1 MSESVSYRWSLEARR
16 RRQAY
21 LDRIQENTTNFRDR
35 YSAKFDDLLN
45 QGLEEYMPQEF
56 AELRS
61 QLNRLDRLIATDPER
76 ARDLSFQ
83 VGQQISR
90 LPGLA
95 RAARHEFEARER
107 RRRKELSEMRRKAT
121 TALNQYIHDLIS
133 EIKDPVEL
141 DFAYDEIRAIQ
152 TEYDGRTVETDQLE
166 ALKTSIGSKFAGIR
180 KSAKIKG
187 EAWKNDQVQLNSKQ
201 ANEDFLGL
209 YKEQAST
216 DSSKNPKAYNE
227 MLSSLEAVKQLIEK
241 TADPDEILNKIT
253 DATTQADSAIA
264 DENCR
269 RMVVRS
275 IMDTLEKSGFVVS
288 KQKRSTGDVD
298 EVVILARKPAGA
310 EAAFRVSA
318 DGSMIYKFDH
328 YEGMQCK
335 DDIDKVLPLL
345 RDIYGVDLSEER
357 VLWQNP
363 ERISKSA
370 KPLEDDAEG
379 QKNG

>member
-1 MSESVSYRWSLEARR
+1 MSESVRYRWALEAQR

-21 LDRIQENTTNFRDR
+21 VDRIQNNTTSFRDR
-35 YSAKFDDLLN
+35 YRAKLDDLIN
-45 QGLEEYMPQEF
+45 QDLEEYMPNEF
-56 AELRS
+56 AELRN
-61 QLNRLDRLIATDPER
+61 QLSRIDRLISSDPER

-83 VGQQISR
+83 VGQQLSR

-95 RAARHEFEARER
+95 RAARNEFEARKR
-107 RRRKELSEMRRKAT
+107 QRRKELSEMRRQAT
-121 TALNQYIHDLIS
+121 TAFIQFIHELIS
-133 EIKDPVEL
+133 EIKDPIEL

-152 TEYDGRTVETDQLE
+152 AEYQGRTIEANELDALKSSIRSTFSEIRRSAQNKAETWKKEQTKLTAKEANE
-166 ALKTSIGSKFAGIR
+166 ALVNI
-180 KSAKIKG
+180 
-187 EAWKNDQVQLNSKQ
+187 
-201 ANEDFLGL
+201 
-209 YKEQAST
+209 YKEQANLEAA
-216 DSSKNPKAYNE
+216 KNPKALNE
-227 MLSSLEAVKQLIEK
+227 MLSSLDAVKQRIGD
-241 TADPDEILNKIT
+241 TADPDEINSKIEEAATKT
-253 DATTQADSAIA
+253 DNAIV

-275 IMDTLEKSGFVVS
+275 IMDSLEKSGFVVS
-288 KQKRSTGDVD
+288 KPKRSGGDID

-310 EAAFRVSA
+310 EAAFRVTA

-345 RDIYGVDLSEER
+345 KDIYGIDLSEER

-370 KPLEDDAEG
+370 RPLEGDIRG

>member
-45 QGLEEYMPQEF
+45 QGLEEYLPQEF

-61 QLNRLDRLIATDPER
+61 QLNQLDRLIATDPER

-121 TALNQYIHDLIS
+121 TALNQYIYDLIS

-152 TEYDGRTVETDQLE
+152 TEYDGRTVEADQLE
-166 ALKTSIGSKFAGIR
+166 GLKTEVAP
-180 KSAKIKG
+180 
-187 EAWKNDQVQLNSKQ
+187 
-201 ANEDFLGL
+201 FL
-209 YKEQAST
+209 
-216 DSSKNPKAYNE
+216 
-227 MLSSLEAVKQLIEK
+227 
-241 TADPDEILNKIT
+241 
-253 DATTQADSAIA
+253 
-264 DENCR
+264 
-269 RMVVRS
+269 
-275 IMDTLEKSGFVVS
+275 
-288 KQKRSTGDVD
+288 
-298 EVVILARKPAGA
+298 
-310 EAAFRVSA
+310 
-318 DGSMIYKFDH
+318 
-328 YEGMQCK
+328 
-335 DDIDKVLPLL
+335 
-345 RDIYGVDLSEER
+345 
-357 VLWQNP
+357 
-363 ERISKSA
+363 
-370 KPLEDDAEG
+370 
-379 QKNG
+379 

>member
-1 MSESVSYRWSLEARR
+1 MSESVSYRWSLEAQR

-21 LDRIQENTTNFRDR
+21 LDRIQENAANFSNR
-35 YSAKFDDLLN
+35 YRAKFDDLVN
-45 QGLEEYMPQEF
+45 QGLEDYMPNEF
-56 AELRS
+56 AQLRD
-61 QLNRLDRLIATDPER
+61 QLSRLDRLVSADPER
-76 ARDLSFQ
+76 ARELSFQ
-83 VGQQISR
+83 VGQQLSQ
-90 LPGLA
+90 LPSLA
-95 RAARHEFEARER
+95 RTARNEFEARER
-107 RRRKELSEMRRKAT
+107 QRRKELSEMRRQAT
-121 TALNQYIHDLIS
+121 TALSKFIHDLIS

-141 DFAYDEIRAIQ
+141 DFAYDEIRTIQ
-152 TEYDGRTVETDQLE
+152 SEYQGRTVDASELD
-166 ALKTSIGSKFAGIR
+166 ALKSSIGSRF
-180 KSAKIKG
+180 SAIKG
-187 EAWKNDQVQLNSKQ
+187 PAQIKAETWRNEQIKSNAKESNEELLSLYADQARLD
-201 ANEDFLGL
+201 A
-209 YKEQAST
+209 A
-216 DSSKNPKAYNE
+216 KNPKALDV
-227 MLSSLEAVKQLIEK
+227 MLTSLDAVKQLINK
-241 TADPDEILNKIT
+241 TADPEHIKRKIEE
-253 DATTQADSAIA
+253 AATQADSAIA

-288 KQKRSTGDVD
+288 KPKRSSGEVD

-345 RDIYGVDLSEER
+345 RDIYGVDLSDER

-370 KPLEDDAEG
+370 RPIEGDIGG

>member
-1 MSESVSYRWSLEARR
+1 MSESVSYRWSLEAQR

-21 LDRIQENTTNFRDR
+21 LDRIQENAANFSNR
-35 YSAKFDDLLN
+35 YRAKFDDLVN
-45 QGLEEYMPQEF
+45 QGLEDYMPNEF
-56 AELRS
+56 AQLRD
-61 QLNRLDRLIATDPER
+61 QLSRLDRLVSADPER
-76 ARDLSFQ
+76 ARELSFQ
-83 VGQQISR
+83 VGQQLSQ
-90 LPGLA
+90 LPSLA
-95 RAARHEFEARER
+95 RTARNEFEARER
-107 RRRKELSEMRRKAT
+107 QRRKELSEMRRQAT
-121 TALNQYIHDLIS
+121 TALSKFIHDLIS

-141 DFAYDEIRAIQ
+141 DFAYDEIRTIQ
-152 TEYDGRTVETDQLE
+152 SEYQGRTVDASELD
-166 ALKTSIGSKFAGIR
+166 ALKSSIGSRF
-180 KSAKIKG
+180 SAIKG
-187 EAWKNDQVQLNSKQ
+187 SAQIKAETWRNEQIKSNAKESNEELLSLYADQARLD
-201 ANEDFLGL
+201 A
-209 YKEQAST
+209 A
-216 DSSKNPKAYNE
+216 KNPKALDV
-227 MLSSLEAVKQLIEK
+227 MLTSLDAVKQLINK
-241 TADPDEILNKIT
+241 TADPEHIKRKIEE
-253 DATTQADSAIA
+253 AATQADSAIA

-288 KQKRSTGDVD
+288 KPKRSSGEVD

-345 RDIYGVDLSEER
+345 RDIYGVDLSDER

-370 KPLEDDAEG
+370 RPIEGDIGG

>member
-1 MSESVSYRWSLEARR
+1 MSESVSYRWSLEAQR

-21 LDRIQENTTNFRDR
+21 LDRIQENAANFSNR
-35 YSAKFDDLLN
+35 YRAKFDDLVN
-45 QGLEEYMPQEF
+45 QGLEDYMPNEF
-56 AELRS
+56 AQLRD
-61 QLNRLDRLIATDPER
+61 QLSRLDRLVSADPER
-76 ARDLSFQ
+76 ARELSFQ
-83 VGQQISR
+83 VGQQLSQ
-90 LPGLA
+90 LPSLA
-95 RAARHEFEARER
+95 RTARNEFEARER
-107 RRRKELSEMRRKAT
+107 QRRKELSEMRRQAT
-121 TALNQYIHDLIS
+121 TALSKFIHDLIS

-141 DFAYDEIRAIQ
+141 DFAYDEIRTIQ
-152 TEYDGRTVETDQLE
+152 SEYQGRTVDASELD
-166 ALKTSIGSKFAGIR
+166 ALKSSIGSRF
-180 KSAKIKG
+180 SAIKG
-187 EAWKNDQVQLNSKQ
+187 PAQIKAETWRNEQIKSNAKESNEELLSLYADQARLD
-201 ANEDFLGL
+201 A
-209 YKEQAST
+209 A
-216 DSSKNPKAYNE
+216 KNPKALDA
-227 MLSSLEAVKQLIEK
+227 MLTSLDAVKQLINK
-241 TADPDEILNKIT
+241 TADPEHIKRKIEE
-253 DATTQADSAIA
+253 AATQADSAIA

-288 KQKRSTGDVD
+288 KPKRSSGEVD

-345 RDIYGVDLSEER
+345 RDIYGVDLSDER

-370 KPLEDDAEG
+370 RPIEGDIGG

>member
-1 MSESVSYRWSLEARR
+1 MSESVSYRWSLEAQR

-21 LDRIQENTTNFRDR
+21 LDRIQENTANFSNR
-35 YSAKFDDLLN
+35 YRAKFDDLVN
-45 QGLEEYMPQEF
+45 QGLEDYMPNEF
-56 AELRS
+56 AQLRD
-61 QLNRLDRLIATDPER
+61 QLSRLDRLVSADPER
-76 ARDLSFQ
+76 ARELSFQ
-83 VGQQISR
+83 VGQQLSQ
-90 LPGLA
+90 LPSLA
-95 RAARHEFEARER
+95 RTARNEFEARER
-107 RRRKELSEMRRKAT
+107 QRRKEQSEMRRQAT
-121 TALNQYIHDLIS
+121 TALSQFIHDLIS

-152 TEYDGRTVETDQLE
+152 SEYQGRTVDAGELD
-166 ALKTSIGSKFAGIR
+166 ALKSSIGSRFSAIKS
-180 KSAKIKG
+180 SAKIKA
-187 EAWKNDQVQLNSKQ
+187 ETWRNEQIKSNAKESSEELLSLYADQARLD
-201 ANEDFLGL
+201 A
-209 YKEQAST
+209 A
-216 DSSKNPKAYNE
+216 KNPKALDA
-227 MLSSLEAVKQLIEK
+227 MLTSLDAVKQLINK
-241 TADPDEILNKIT
+241 TADPDHIKKKIEE
-253 DATTQADSAIA
+253 AATQADSAIA

-275 IMDTLEKSGFVVS
+275 IMDSLEKSGFVVS
-288 KQKRSTGDVD
+288 KPKRSSGEVD

-310 EAAFRVSA
+310 EAAFKVTA

-345 RDIYGVDLSEER
+345 RDIYGVDLSDER

-370 KPLEDDAEG
+370 KPIEGDIGG

>member
-1 MSESVSYRWSLEARR
+1 MSESVSYRWSLEAQR

-21 LDRIQENTTNFRDR
+21 LDRIQENAANFSNR
-35 YSAKFDDLLN
+35 YRAKFDDLVN
-45 QGLEEYMPQEF
+45 QGLEDYMPNEF
-56 AELRS
+56 AQLRD
-61 QLNRLDRLIATDPER
+61 QLSRLDRLVSADPER
-76 ARDLSFQ
+76 ARELSFQ
-83 VGQQISR
+83 VGQQLSQ
-90 LPGLA
+90 LPSLA
-95 RAARHEFEARER
+95 RTARNEFEARER
-107 RRRKELSEMRRKAT
+107 QRRKELSEMRRQAT
-121 TALNQYIHDLIS
+121 TALSKFIHDLIS

-141 DFAYDEIRAIQ
+141 DFAYDEIRTIQ
-152 TEYDGRTVETDQLE
+152 SEYQGRTVDASELD
-166 ALKTSIGSKFAGIR
+166 ALKSSIGSRF
-180 KSAKIKG
+180 SAIKG
-187 EAWKNDQVQLNSKQ
+187 SAQIKAETWRNEQIKSNAKESNEELLSLYADQARLD
-201 ANEDFLGL
+201 A
-209 YKEQAST
+209 A
-216 DSSKNPKAYNE
+216 KNPKALDA
-227 MLSSLEAVKQLIEK
+227 MLTSLDAVKQLINK
-241 TADPDEILNKIT
+241 TADPEHIKRKIEE
-253 DATTQADSAIA
+253 AATQADSAIA

-288 KQKRSTGDVD
+288 KPKRSSGEVD

-345 RDIYGVDLSEER
+345 RDIYGVDLSDER

-370 KPLEDDAEG
+370 RPIEGDIGG